1 MFCRIWFHLQLL
13 NARILILE
21 KTMEER
27 TIYKLLPVLLCALA
41 MPLSMLLWI
50 GNFAY
55 SKIAS
60 SNQDNVIPPTRWLF
74 SILVPIL
81 LMVYGLKRKG
91 VNKSGAALGLICAVI
106 LSISSHAFLACL
118 ATFFFSSSRATKF
131 RSHLKRKFEEDFK
144 EGEGQRNWA
153 QVICNAGM
161 ATQLALLYLLDC
173 GYGERPIDFIQLYRS
188 SWLGVGIMG
197 AFACCNGD
205 TWASE
210 LGTVLS
216 RGDPLLITSGKRVPR
231 GTNGGV
237 SFVGLV
243 VSFAGGLA
251 IGASYYLTIRYSVD
265 SKILSNSPNQ
275 WPIIVFGGV
284 AGLLGSIVDSL
295 IGATLQYSGIDAS
308 GKIVERPG
316 KNVRHIS
323 GVRILDNHSVNLI
336 SSIITG
342 LSMPSIAMY
351 FWGMF

>member
-1 MFCRIWFHLQLL
+1 MK
-13 NARILILE
+13 E
-21 KTMEER
+21 STV
-27 TIYKLLPVLLCALA
+27 YKFLPVLLCGLSI
-41 MPLSMLLWI
+41 PLSMFMWI
-50 GNFAY
+50 GNIAY

-60 SNQDNVIPPTRWLF
+60 DNQENVIPPTRWLF

-81 LMVYGLKRKG
+81 LMMYGLKRKG
-91 VNKSGAALGLICAVI
+91 VNKSGATLGLFCAIV

-131 RSHLKRKFEEDFK
+131 RSHLKRKIEEDFK

-161 ATQLALLYLLDC
+161 GTQLALLYLLDC
-173 GYGERPIDFIQLYRS
+173 GYGERPIDFNQLYRS

-197 AFACCNGD
+197 SFACSNGD

-210 LGTVLS
+210 LGTVFG
-216 RGDPLLITSGKRVPR
+216 RGDPFLITSRKRVPR

-237 SFVGLV
+237 SFVGLL
-243 VSFAGGLA
+243 VSFLGGIA
-251 IGASYYLTIRYSVD
+251 IGVAYYLTIRYTVD
-265 SKILSNSPNQ
+265 SKILSHSPDQ
-275 WPIIVFGGV
+275 WPVIVFGGV
-284 AGLLGSIVDSL
+284 AGLLGSVVDSL
-295 IGATLQYSGIDAS
+295 IGATLQFSGVDTD

-316 KNVRHIS
+316 PNVRHIS

-342 LSMPSIAMY
+342 LLMPRIAMH
-351 FWGMF
+351 FWNIF